1 MGMNKKKLKL
11 GVIYGGRS
19 EERDVSLHTAEQVI
33 KFLDKKK
40 YSVVPIEIAKDGS
53 WPKTVK
59 LDQLR
64 DRIDLAF
71 IAMHGPFGEDGTI
84 QGFFETLGIP
94 YTFSGV
100 LASSLAMDKSRS
112 QQLLSSL
119 AVKVPQSI
127 LLTRHTVLQNS
138 TTALKE
144 VKNLGKIIIV
154 KPNRLGSSVGVH
166 KIENKPALVIKALK
180 DVLKH
185 DDNVLVQEFITGWE
199 ITASVLGNDQPKA
212 LPLIEIIPK
221 AKDSIFYDYAAKYE
235 DGGSDHIIPA
245 KLPKNLTK
253 QIQNTAILA
262 HLSLGCLGVSRSDF
276 IVTANQEVYYLET
289 NTIPGMT
296 STSLLP
302 QSAAKAGIS
311 FTKLLDMII
320 RLAE

>member
-1 MGMNKKKLKL
+1 MSKKKLKL
-11 GVIYGGRS
+11 GIIYGGRS
-19 EERDVSLHTAEQVI
+19 QERDVSLHTAQQVI

-40 YSVVPIEIAKDGS
+40 YSIVPIEIAKDGS
-53 WPKTVK
+53 WPKTIK
-59 LDQLR
+59 LDKLQAQ
-64 DRIDLAF
+64 IDLAF
-71 IAMHGPFGEDGTI
+71 IAMHGPFGEDGTM

-119 AVKVPQSI
+119 AIKVPESI
-127 LLTRHTVLQNS
+127 LFTRYSVLHNP
-138 TTALKE
+138 TAVLRDI
-144 VKNLGKIIIV
+144 KNFGKIIIV

-166 KIENKPALVIKALK
+166 KIENKPQLVLKALK
-180 DVLKH
+180 DVLKY
-185 DDNVLVQEFITGWE
+185 DENVLVQRFITGWE
-199 ITASVLGNDQPKA
+199 ITAPVLGNDQPKA

-221 AKDSIFYDYAAKYE
+221 AKDSTFYDYASKYE
-235 DGGSDHIIPA
+235 EDGSDHIIPA

-253 QIQNTAILA
+253 EIQNTAILA
-262 HLSLGCLGVSRSDF
+262 HLTFGCLGVSRSDF

-302 QSAAKAGIS
+302 QSAAKAGIGFS
-311 FTKLLDMII
+311 KLLDTII
-320 RLAE
+320 RLAL